1 MVLSPSAS
9 SNLYCRKCIF
19 GIFKSGPRRGS
30 EIARLIGVQRTVVD
44 SLWLLRRSTDGG
56 TDYVLFRGGD
66 EPVEMLE
73 GYHLP
78 PQMPFIKR
86 RKWLNR
92 ADAKSCQ
99 RRLERSEGYRHG
111 APLF

>member
-1 MVLSPSAS
+1 MFA
-9 SNLYCRKCIF
+9 
-19 GIFKSGPRRGS
+19 SGPRQS
-30 EIARLIGVQRTVVD
+30 VVIARLRKVKQQVVA
-44 SLWLLRRSTDGG
+44 SLWLLRRSMDGG

>member
-1 MVLSPSAS
+1 MRLFAS
-9 SNLYCRKCIF
+9 D
-19 GIFKSGPRRGS
+19 PRQGAP
-30 EIARLIGVQRTVVD
+30 IARLVGLQYLVVD
-44 SLWLLRRSTDGG
+44 TLWLLRRSTDGG

-73 GYHLP
+73 GYRLP

-99 RRLERSEGYRHG
+99 RRLERSEGYQHG

>member
-1 MVLSPSAS
+1 MFA
-9 SNLYCRKCIF
+9 
-19 GIFKSGPRRGS
+19 SGPRQS
-30 EIARLIGVQRTVVD
+30 VVIARLRKVKQQVVD
-44 SLWLLRRSTDGG
+44 SLWLLRRSMDGG

-92 ADAKSCQ
+92 ADAESCQ

>member
-1 MVLSPSAS
+1 M
-9 SNLYCRKCIF
+9 
-19 GIFKSGPRRGS
+19 
-30 EIARLIGVQRTVVD
+30 D

-92 ADAKSCQ
+92 ADAQSCR

-111 APLF
+111 ATLFGAILDIGLIES

>member
-1 MVLSPSAS
+1 MFA
-9 SNLYCRKCIF
+9 
-19 GIFKSGPRRGS
+19 SGPRQS
-30 EIARLIGVQRTVVD
+30 VVIARLRKVKQQVVD
-44 SLWLLRRSTDGG
+44 SLWLLRRSMDGG

-78 PQMPFIKR
+78 PQMPFIER

>member
-1 MVLSPSAS
+1 MFA
-9 SNLYCRKCIF
+9 
-19 GIFKSGPRRGS
+19 SGPRQS
-30 EIARLIGVQRTVVD
+30 VVIARLRKVKQQVVD
-44 SLWLLRRSTDGG
+44 SLWLLRRSMDGG

-99 RRLERSEGYRHG
+99 RRLEQSEGYRHG

>member
-1 MVLSPSAS
+1 MHL
-9 SNLYCRKCIF
+9 R
-19 GIFKSGPRRGS
+19 IFKSGPQRRS
-30 EIARLIGVQRTVVD
+30 EIARLIKVQRSVVD
-44 SLWLLRRSTDGG
+44 SLWLLRRSTYGG

-99 RRLERSEGYRHG
+99 RRLEGSEGYRHG

>member
-1 MVLSPSAS
+1 MFA
-9 SNLYCRKCIF
+9 
-19 GIFKSGPRRGS
+19 SGPRQS
-30 EIARLIGVQRTVVD
+30 VVIARLRKVKQQVVD
-44 SLWLLRRSTDGG
+44 SLWLLRRSMDGG

-99 RRLERSEGYRHG
+99 RRLERSEGYQHG

>member
-1 MVLSPSAS
+1 MFA
-9 SNLYCRKCIF
+9 
-19 GIFKSGPRRGS
+19 SGPRQS
-30 EIARLIGVQRTVVD
+30 VVIARLRKVKQQVVD
-44 SLWLLRRSTDGG
+44 SLWLLRRSMDGG

-92 ADAKSCQ
+92 ADAKLCQ

>member
-1 MVLSPSAS
+1 MFA
-9 SNLYCRKCIF
+9 
-19 GIFKSGPRRGS
+19 SGPRQS
-30 EIARLIGVQRTVVD
+30 VVIARLRKVKRQVVD
-44 SLWLLRRSTDGG
+44 SLWLLRRSMDGG

-73 GYHLP
+73 GHHLP

-99 RRLERSEGYRHG
+99 RRLEHSEGYRHG

>member
-1 MVLSPSAS
+1 MFA
-9 SNLYCRKCIF
+9 
-19 GIFKSGPRRGS
+19 SGPRQS
-30 EIARLIGVQRTVVD
+30 VVIARLRKVKQQVVD
-44 SLWLLRRSTDGG
+44 SLWLLRRSMDGG

-99 RRLERSEGYRHG
+99 RRLECSEGYRHG

>member
-1 MVLSPSAS
+1 MIV
-9 SNLYCRKCIF
+9 
-19 GIFKSGPRRGS
+19 SGPRRGAV
-30 EIARLIGVQRTVVD
+30 IARLLKVMRLAVD
-44 SLWLLRRSTDGG
+44 TLWLLRRSTDGG

>member
-1 MVLSPSAS
+1 MHL
-9 SNLYCRKCIF
+9 R
-19 GIFKSGPRRGS
+19 IFKSGPQRGS
-30 EIARLIGVQRTVVD
+30 EIARLIEVQRSVVD

-92 ADAKSCQ
+92 ADAQSCR

>member
-1 MVLSPSAS
+1 MFA
-9 SNLYCRKCIF
+9 
-19 GIFKSGPRRGS
+19 SGPRQS
-30 EIARLIGVQRTVVD
+30 VVIARLRKVKQQVVD
-44 SLWLLRRSTDGG
+44 SLWLLRRSMDGG

-99 RRLERSEGYRHG
+99 RRLERRISARGTSVLSNPR
-111 APLF
+111 

>member
-1 MVLSPSAS
+1 MFA
-9 SNLYCRKCIF
+9 
-19 GIFKSGPRRGS
+19 SGPRQS
-30 EIARLIGVQRTVVD
+30 VVIARLRKVKQQVVD
-44 SLWLLRRSTDGG
+44 SLWLLRRSMDGG

-92 ADAKSCQ
+92 ADAKSC
-99 RRLERSEGYRHG
+99 
-111 APLF
+111 

>member
-1 MVLSPSAS
+1 VHL
-9 SNLYCRKCIF
+9 R
-19 GIFKSGPRRGS
+19 IFKSGPQRRS
-30 EIARLIGVQRTVVD
+30 EIARLIKVQRSVVD

-78 PQMPFIKR
+78 PQMP
-86 RKWLNR
+86 LSNVG
-92 ADAKSCQ
+92 S
-99 RRLERSEGYRHG
+99 G
-111 APLF
+111 

>member
-1 MVLSPSAS
+1 MFA
-9 SNLYCRKCIF
+9 
-19 GIFKSGPRRGS
+19 SGPRRS
-30 EIARLIGVQRTVVD
+30 VVIARLRKVKQQVVD
-44 SLWLLRRSTDGG
+44 SLWLLRRSMDGG

>member
-1 MVLSPSAS
+1 MFA
-9 SNLYCRKCIF
+9 
-19 GIFKSGPRRGS
+19 SGPRQS
-30 EIARLIGVQRTVVD
+30 VVIARLRKVKQQVVD
-44 SLWLLRRSTDGG
+44 SLWLLRRSMDGG

-99 RRLERSEGYRHG
+99 RRLERREGYQHG

>member
-1 MVLSPSAS
+1 MFA
-9 SNLYCRKCIF
+9 C
-19 GIFKSGPRRGS
+19 GPRQS
-30 EIARLIGVQRTVVD
+30 VVIARLRKVKQQVVD
-44 SLWLLRRSTDGG
+44 SLWLLRRSMDGG